1 MTPGVGGVA
10 EYDLVI
16 RGGTV
21 VTASDQFRA
30 DVGIRD
36 GRIVAL
42 AERLDGAAVLDAG
55 GLLVLPGGVDSHCH
69 IEQLQEGGGAD
80 EETFATGSRAA
91 LAGGTTS
98 VVTFSTQFK
107 GGGVLGPLA
116 EYRRRAQAGAAVDY
130 AFHQIVTDPTDAVIC
145 DELPQVV
152 ASGVRSLKVFLTYDP
167 LRLDDRQYLAVLSA
181 ARRLGCLVTVH
192 CENYDAIAWRSA
204 ALLADGKT
212 APKYHA
218 WSRPAVVEREATHRA
233 IALAELVDT
242 PIEVFHV
249 SCPEAAEEIA
259 RAQARGVHVWGET
272 CPQYFALGASDMDRP
287 GFEGAKFMCSPAPRD
302 AAASAGLWQAIRQRT
317 LTVVSSDHSGWSFDG
332 ARGKRVAG
340 EDAPFTAIPNGVPGL
355 AARLPLLWS
364 LGVAGGHITA
374 SDFVRLTA
382 TEPAALFGLRAK
394 GRIAP
399 GADADLVL
407 WDPARRTTLTNAVMQ
422 HAIDYTPYEGMEV
435 TGWPVVTIRRGEVVM
450 RDGVVTAAP
459 GSGRYLPVP
468 PHDLLR
474 PRGVLADGFDA
485 AAFSRGCV
493 ER

>member
-1 MTPGVGGVA
+1 MP
-10 EYDLVI
+10 EFDLVI

-21 VTASDQFRA
+21 VTESDEFRA
-30 DVGIRD
+30 DVGVRG
-36 GRIVAL
+36 GRIAAL
-42 AERLDGAAVLDAG
+42 AERLDGGPVLDAG

-69 IEQLQEGGGAD
+69 LEQLQEGGGTD
-80 EETFATGSRAA
+80 EESFATGSTAA

-116 EYRRRAQAGAAVDY
+116 EYRRLAAAGAMVDY
-130 AFHQIVTDPTDAVIC
+130 AFHQIIADASEAVIR

-192 CENYDAIAWRSA
+192 CENHDAIAWRSA
-204 ALLADGKT
+204 ALLASGRT
-212 APKYHA
+212 GPKYHA
-218 WSRPAVVEREATHRA
+218 WSRPEVVEREATHRA

-249 SCPEAAEEIA
+249 SCPQAAEEVA
-259 RAQARGVHVWGET
+259 RARARGVRVWAET
-272 CPQYFALGASDMDRP
+272 CPQYLVLTAADMDRS
-287 GFEGAKFMCSPAPRD
+287 GAEGAFEGAKFMCSPAPRD
-302 AAASAGLWQAIRQRT
+302 AAAQAGLWEALRART
-317 LTVVSSDHSGWSFDG
+317 LEVVSSDHSGWSFAG
-332 ARGKRVAG
+332 PRGKRSAG
-340 EDAPFTAIPNGVPGL
+340 VDAPFTAIANGVPGL
-355 AARLPLLWS
+355 AARLPILWS
-364 LGVAGGHITA
+364 EGVAAGRISA

-382 TEPAALFGLRAK
+382 GQPARLFGLRDK

-407 WDPARRTTLTNAVMQ
+407 WDPGRRTRLTNALMQ
-422 HAIDYTPYEGMEV
+422 HAIDYTPYEGLEV
-435 TGWPVVTIRRGEVVM
+435 TGWPVATLRRGEVVM
-450 RDGVVTAAP
+450 QDGVVRASP
-459 GSGRYLPVP
+459 GSGRYLPVAP
-468 PHDLLR
+468 YGMIR

-485 AAFSRGCV
+485 AAFS
-493 ER
+493 